1 MGANVRYASTLRA
14 ESNDPTEI
22 QKADFDL
29 LAKINELAAILDG
42 STGSLGLVPV
52 GCMMPYAG
60 PDSSIPTRW
69 LLCNG
74 QEVSRVV
81 YAALFAA
88 IGTTWGAGDGSK
100 TFNLPDLVGATP
112 AGAGTSTGYT
122 QNETVTFGQKI
133 DDQMQGHRHPPL
145 NGSFYTNASGTVSD
159 IANGALRYTQA
170 TTGNPVTDTVNG
182 TPRTGSTTHGKLVG
196 VNYIIRAA

>member
-1 MGANVRYASTLRA
+1 MGANVRYTSTLRA

-42 STGSLGLVPV
+42 SAGSLGLVPV

-60 PDSSIPTRW
+60 PDSSVPTRW

-74 QEVSRVV
+74 QEVSRAV

-100 TFNLPDLVGATP
+100 TFNVPDIVGATP

-122 QNETVTFGQKI
+122 QDETVTFGQKI
-133 DDQMQGHRHPPL
+133 DDRFQGFRL
-145 NGSFYTNASGTVSD
+145 NFEGRNDGAGSGTRNTLQPTASNTTFNTVSTF
-159 IANGALRYTQA
+159 I
-170 TTGNPVTDTVNG
+170 TDGTNG